1 MRAAVDTLLI
11 IRNDK
16 LRELFGNPTVRSAF
30 ANADQSSAPP
40 PKALRKSSR

>member
-16 LRELFGNPTVRSAF
+16 LRELFGNLTQEGLLQRG
-30 ANADQSSAPP
+30 
-40 PKALRKSSR
+40 